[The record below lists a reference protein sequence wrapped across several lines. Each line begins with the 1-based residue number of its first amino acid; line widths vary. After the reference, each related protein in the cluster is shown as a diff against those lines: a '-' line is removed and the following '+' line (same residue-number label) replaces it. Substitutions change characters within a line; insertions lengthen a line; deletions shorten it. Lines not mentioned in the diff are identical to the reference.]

1 MIGSRVRG
9 TPVVLAAALMTA
21 GCAHQQ
27 PTEVL
32 STKSPVELRAM
43 QTRAFDTTD
52 QNKMLRTI
60 VATLQDIGYT
70 IGKVEP
76 PAGTVSATK
85 LGRLKVTATETAHG
99 ASQITVRVNA
109 IVTMPGLKNTQ
120 VDDPVFYQQ
129 LIFEPLSKAIFLT
142 ALQVDDSTASDAGP
156 PPADTKAADAKT
168 TDPKP
173 AVAGGAAVPAN

>member
-1 MIGSRVRG
+1 MIGSASWAARAALA
-9 TPVVLAAALMTA
+9 VVLITS
-21 GCAHQQ
+21 GCVGQQ
-27 PTEVL
+27 KPTDVL

-43 QTRAFDTTD
+43 QSRAFDTTD
-52 QNKMLRTI
+52 QDKMLRTI

-70 IGKVEP
+70 ITKVEP

-129 LIFEPLSKAIFLT
+129 LFFEPLSKAIFLT
-142 ALQVDDSTASDAGP
+142 ALQVDDSATSDAGAP
-156 PPADTKAADAKT
+156 STGAKAADS
-168 TDPKP
+168 KP
-173 AVAGGAAVPAN
+173 AVADGKAVPTN